1 MIVITFTV
9 TEWTLI
15 KGILKIVGLVV
26 FGLLM
31 SWFWG
36 TVLSGKKYIG
46 DLKN

>member
-1 MIVITFTV
+1 MIVITFTAI
-9 TEWTLI
+9 EWTLI
-15 KGILKIVGLVV
+15 KGVFKIVGLVV

-36 TVLSGKKYIG
+36 TVLSGKKWKG